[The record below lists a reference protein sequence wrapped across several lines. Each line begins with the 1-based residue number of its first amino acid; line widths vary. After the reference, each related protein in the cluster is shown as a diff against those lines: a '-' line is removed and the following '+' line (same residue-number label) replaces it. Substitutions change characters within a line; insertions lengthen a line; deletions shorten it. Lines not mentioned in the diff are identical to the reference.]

1 MQILFQIL
9 LALVTSLR
17 GTAHRAHDAWMLHA
31 TARQM
36 PDVEH
41 PELVDTLVD
50 AAIHLQ
56 TPRVPASLIVALSW
70 AEARFDPAA
79 KPACGVMQV
88 YPKDLDEP
96 QSACALWRNDLWT
109 GVAAGVREIE
119 VMLADK
125 RVHGN
130 LRKAL
135 LYRAC
140 GNSAFDGTCEDKK
153 YVWVQNAINLW
164 QAIEPRHAKLLVGT

>member
-1 MQILFQIL
+1 MHVLLQIL
-9 LALVTSLR
+9 LAIVTSAR
-17 GTAHRAHDAWMLHA
+17 GAVHRVHDGWVLHT

-50 AAIHLQ
+50 AAIRLQ
-56 TPRVPASLIVALSW
+56 TPRVPAALIVALAW
-70 AEARFDPAA
+70 AEARFDPMA

-96 QSACALWRNDLWT
+96 QTSCARWRNDLEA

-130 LRKAL
+130 LRNAL

-140 GNSAFDGTCEDKK
+140 GNSAFDGTCDDKK
-153 YVWVQNAINLW
+153 YVWVTNAINLW
-164 QAIEPRHAKLLVGT
+164 QVIEPRHAKTLFGS